1 MISSILYL
9 ILDKSIVIFERIFMQ
24 EVIQVNVLSRDDD
37 EEIKIYEL
45 ESLINTAGGKPV
57 AFVSQIVNKV
67 NPRYYIG
74 KGKLEEIRDLA
85 EKYEVKTVIFDVE
98 LSASQLYNL
107 EEELKIKVVDWTSL
121 ILDIFAMRA
130 NTREAKLKIK
140 LAQLKYQ
147 LPRINKWFDYL
158 SRQAGGIGTR
168 GPGETM
174 LETDRRAI
182 VRDIKYLEKALKDIE
197 KTKRLNRKS
206 RDGIYNISLVGYTN
220 AGKSTILNGMMEL
233 FGSDKFVYS
242 DDLLFATL
250 DTSTR
255 RLDFSNTKVTLTDTV
270 GFIDNLSKELNDS
283 FLTTLEEIRFADMLL
298 IVINASSNVEGQI
311 KAIEDSLKEIDIDD
325 KEILYVFNKMDLV
338 KDDTAVSLYKRDY
351 DRLFISAH
359 RDEDLVLLKETIVKT
374 IKKDYKLVDLHIPF
388 SDGAI
393 LDYFCTNYDIL
404 ETEYDSI
411 GTKIRLEINKGDYD
425 KYGSYIEK

>member
-1 MISSILYL
+1 
-9 ILDKSIVIFERIFMQ
+9 MQ
-24 EVIQVNVLSRDDD
+24 EVIQVNVLDKDDD

-45 ESLINTAGGKPV
+45 ESLINTAGGKSV
-57 AFVSQIVNKV
+57 AFVSQVVSKV

-85 EKYEVKTVIFDVE
+85 EKLEVKTIIFDVE

-107 EEELKIKVVDWTSL
+107 EEELKLKVVDWTSL
-121 ILDIFAMRA
+121 ILDIFAQRA
-130 NTREAKLKIK
+130 HTKEARLKIK

-147 LPRINKWFDYL
+147 LPRINKWFAYL

-182 VRDIKYLEKALKDIE
+182 ERDIRSLEKALKDIE
-197 KTKRLNRKS
+197 KTKRINRKS
-206 RDGIYNISLVGYTN
+206 RDNIYNISLVGYTN
-220 AGKSTILNGMMEL
+220 AGKSTILNGMMKL
-233 FGSDKFVYS
+233 FGTEKYVYS

-283 FLTTLEEIRFADMLL
+283 FLTTLEEIKFADMLL
-298 IVINASSNVEGQI
+298 IVIDASNNIDGQI
-311 KAIEDSLKEIDIDD
+311 ATIDKSLDEIEMDD
-325 KEILYVFNKMDLV
+325 KEIIYVFNKMDKV
-338 KDDTAVSLYKRDY
+338 EDSTAASLYKRDY
-351 DRLFISAH
+351 ERIFISAKDDCDLQ
-359 RDEDLVLLKETIVKT
+359 RLKDEIVKV
-374 IKKDYKLVDLHIPF
+374 IKSEYREVVMHIPF
-388 SDGAI
+388 EKGRV
-393 LDYFCTNYDIL
+393 LDYFMTNYDIL
-404 ETEYDSI
+404 ETNYDEN
-411 GTKIRLEINKGDYD
+411 GTIIKLEISKGDFG
-425 KYGSYIEK
+425 KYESYIS

>member
-1 MISSILYL
+1 
-9 ILDKSIVIFERIFMQ
+9 MQ
-24 EVIQVNVLSRDDD
+24 EVIQVNVLRRDDD

-45 ESLINTAGGKPV
+45 ESLINTAGGRSV
-57 AFVSQIVNKV
+57 AFVSQVVSKV
-67 NPRYYIG
+67 NPKFYVG

-85 EKYEVKTVIFDVE
+85 NKLDVKTIIFDVE

-107 EEELKIKVVDWTSL
+107 EEELKLKVVDWTTL
-121 ILDIFAMRA
+121 ILDIFAQRA
-130 NTREAKLKIK
+130 HTKEARLKIK

-147 LPRINKWFDYL
+147 LPRINKWFAYL

-182 VRDIKYLEKALKDIE
+182 IRDIKSLERALKDIE

-206 RDGIYNISLVGYTN
+206 RDDIYNISLVGYTN
-220 AGKSTILNGMMEL
+220 AGKSTVLNGMMKIY
-233 FGSDKFVYS
+233 GSDKMVYS

-283 FLTTLEEIRFADMLL
+283 FLTTLEEIKFSDMLL
-298 IVINASSNVEGQI
+298 VIIDASNNIEGQLQTI
-311 KAIEDSLKEIDIDD
+311 DKSLNEIEMDEKEII
-325 KEILYVFNKMDLV
+325 YVFNKMDRV
-338 KDDTAVSLYKRDY
+338 ADPTAASLYKRDY
-351 DRLFISAH
+351 ERIFISAK
-359 RDEDLVLLKETIVKT
+359 DESDLESLKDEIVKV
-374 IKKDYKLVDLHIPF
+374 IKKDYRIVTMHIPF
-388 SDGAI
+388 TRGRL
-393 LDYFCTNYDIL
+393 LDYFMTNYDIL
-404 ETEYDSI
+404 ETDYDNQ
-411 GTKIRLEINKGDYD
+411 GTIINLEISKGDYN
-425 KYGSYIEK
+425 KYEAYIIK

>member
-1 MISSILYL
+1 
-9 ILDKSIVIFERIFMQ
+9 MQ
-24 EVIQVNVLSRDDD
+24 EVIQVNVLDKDDD

-45 ESLINTAGGKPV
+45 ESLINTAGGKSV
-57 AFVSQIVNKV
+57 AFVSQVVSKV

-85 EKYEVKTVIFDVE
+85 EKLEVKTIIFDVE

-107 EEELKIKVVDWTSL
+107 EEELKLKVVDWTSL
-121 ILDIFAMRA
+121 ILDIFAQRA
-130 NTREAKLKIK
+130 HTKEARLKIK

-147 LPRINKWFDYL
+147 LPRINKWFAYL

-182 VRDIKYLEKALKDIE
+182 ERDIRSLEKALKDIE
-197 KTKRLNRKS
+197 KTKRINRKS
-206 RDGIYNISLVGYTN
+206 RDNIYNISLVGYTN
-220 AGKSTILNGMMEL
+220 AGKSTILNGMMKL
-233 FGSDKFVYS
+233 FGTEKYVYS

-283 FLTTLEEIRFADMLL
+283 FLTTLEEIKFADMLL
-298 IVINASSNVEGQI
+298 IVIDASNNIDGQI
-311 KAIEDSLKEIDIDD
+311 STIDKSLNEIEMDD
-325 KEILYVFNKMDLV
+325 KEIIYVFNKMDKV
-338 KDDTAVSLYKRDY
+338 EDSTAASLYKRDY
-351 DRLFISAH
+351 ERIFISAKDDCDLQ
-359 RDEDLVLLKETIVKT
+359 RLKDEIVKV
-374 IKKDYKLVDLHIPF
+374 IKSEYREVVMHIPF
-388 SDGAI
+388 EKGRV
-393 LDYFCTNYDIL
+393 LDYFMTNYDIL
-404 ETEYDSI
+404 ETNYDEN
-411 GTKIRLEINKGDYD
+411 GTIIKLEISKGDFY
-425 KYGSYIEK
+425 KYESYIS

>member
-1 MISSILYL
+1 
-9 ILDKSIVIFERIFMQ
+9 MQ
-24 EVIQVNVLSRDDD
+24 EVIQVNVLDKDDD

-45 ESLINTAGGKPV
+45 ESLINTAGGKSV
-57 AFVSQIVNKV
+57 AFVSQVVSKV

-85 EKYEVKTVIFDVE
+85 EKLEVKTIIFDVE

-107 EEELKIKVVDWTSL
+107 EEELKLKVVDWTSL
-121 ILDIFAMRA
+121 ILDIFAQRA
-130 NTREAKLKIK
+130 HTKEARLKIK

-147 LPRINKWFDYL
+147 LPRINKWFAYL

-182 VRDIKYLEKALKDIE
+182 ERDIRSLEKALKDIE
-197 KTKRLNRKS
+197 KTKRINRKS
-206 RDGIYNISLVGYTN
+206 RDNIYNISLVGYTN
-220 AGKSTILNGMMEL
+220 AGKSTILNGMMKL
-233 FGSDKFVYS
+233 FGTEKYVYS

-283 FLTTLEEIRFADMLL
+283 FLTTLEEIKFADMLL
-298 IVINASSNVEGQI
+298 IVIDASNNIEGQI
-311 KAIEDSLKEIDIDD
+311 STIDKSLDEIEMDD
-325 KEILYVFNKMDLV
+325 KEIIYVFNKMDKV
-338 KDDTAVSLYKRDY
+338 EDSTAASLYKRDY
-351 DRLFISAH
+351 ERIFISAKDDCDLQ
-359 RDEDLVLLKETIVKT
+359 RLKDEIVKV
-374 IKKDYKLVDLHIPF
+374 IKSEYREVVMHIPF
-388 SDGAI
+388 EKGRV
-393 LDYFCTNYDIL
+393 LDYFMTNYDIL
-404 ETEYDSI
+404 ETNYDEN
-411 GTKIRLEINKGDYD
+411 GTIIKLEISKGDFG
-425 KYGSYIEK
+425 KYESYIS

>member
-1 MISSILYL
+1 
-9 ILDKSIVIFERIFMQ
+9 MQ
-24 EVIQVNVLSRDDD
+24 EVIQVNVLTRDDD
-37 EEIKIYEL
+37 EEQKIYEL

-57 AFVSQIVNKV
+57 AFVSQYINKI

-74 KGKLEEIRDLA
+74 KGKLDEIKDLA
-85 EKYEVKTVIFDVE
+85 DKYEVKTVIFNVE

-130 NTREAKLKIK
+130 NTKEARLKIK

-182 VRDIKYLEKALKDIE
+182 VRDIKSLEKALKDIE

-206 RDGIYNISLVGYTN
+206 RDSIYNISLVGYTN
-220 AGKSTILNGMMEL
+220 AGKSTILNGML
-233 FGSDKFVYS
+233 DIFGSDKYVYS

-298 IVINASSNVEGQI
+298 IVINSNNDIDNQLRTI
-311 KAIEDSLKEIDIDD
+311 DKSLKEIDVENKD
-325 KEILYVFNKMDLV
+325 ILYVFNKMDLID
-338 KDDTAVSLYKRDY
+338 DDTAVKLYKRDDERIY
-351 DRLFISAH
+351 ISAQNPN
-359 RDEDLVLLKETIVKT
+359 DLDKLKDKIVSI
-374 IKKDYKLVDLHIPF
+374 IKKDYKRVSLHLPF
-388 SDGAI
+388 DKGAL
-393 LDYFCTNYDIL
+393 LDYFMTNYDIL
-404 ETEYDSI
+404 ATDYDQE
-411 GTKIRLEINKGDYD
+411 GTNICLEIAQEDYL
-425 KYGSYIEK
+425 KYEKYIVWL

>member
-1 MISSILYL
+1 
-9 ILDKSIVIFERIFMQ
+9 MQ
-24 EVIQVNVLSRDDD
+24 EVIQVNVLGKDDD

-45 ESLINTAGGKPV
+45 ESLINTAGGKSV
-57 AFVSQIVNKV
+57 AFVSQVVTKV
-67 NPRYYIG
+67 NPRFYIG

-85 EKYEVKTVIFDVE
+85 DKLEVKTVIFDVE

-107 EEELKIKVVDWTSL
+107 EEELKLKVVDWTSL
-121 ILDIFAMRA
+121 ILDIFAQRA
-130 NTREAKLKIK
+130 HTKEARLKIK

-147 LPRINKWFDYL
+147 LPRINKWFAYL

-182 VRDIKYLEKALKDIE
+182 ERDIRSLEKALKDVE

-206 RDGIYNISLVGYTN
+206 RDGTYNISLVGYTN
-220 AGKSTILNGMMEL
+220 AGKSTILNGMMKL
-233 FGSDKFVYS
+233 FGSEKYVYS

-283 FLTTLEEIRFADMLL
+283 FLTTLEEIKFADMLL
-298 IVINASSNVEGQI
+298 IVIDSSNNIEGQI
-311 KAIEDSLKEIDIDD
+311 STIDKSLSEIEMDD
-325 KEILYVFNKMDLV
+325 KEIIYVFNKMDRV

-351 DRLFISAH
+351 ERIFISAK
-359 RDEDLVLLKETIVKT
+359 DDNDLESLKEEIVKV
-374 IKKDYKLVDLHIPF
+374 IKEDYKQVRMHIPF
-388 SDGAI
+388 SKGSV
-393 LDYFCTNYDIL
+393 LDYFMTNYDIL
-404 ETEYDSI
+404 KTDYDNE
-411 GTKIRLEINKGDYD
+411 GTIIDLEISKGDYG
-425 KYGSYIEK
+425 KYESYINK

>member
-1 MISSILYL
+1 
-9 ILDKSIVIFERIFMQ
+9 MQ
-24 EVIQVNVLSRDDD
+24 EVIQVNVLRRDDD

-45 ESLINTAGGKPV
+45 ESLINTAGGRSV
-57 AFVSQIVNKV
+57 AFVSQVVSKV
-67 NPRYYIG
+67 NPKFYIG

-85 EKYEVKTVIFDVE
+85 NKLDVKTIIFDVE

-107 EEELKIKVVDWTSL
+107 EEELKLKVVDWTTL
-121 ILDIFAMRA
+121 ILDIFAQRA
-130 NTREAKLKIK
+130 HTKEARLKIK

-147 LPRINKWFDYL
+147 LPRINKWFAYL

-182 VRDIKYLEKALKDIE
+182 IRDIKSLERALKDIE

-206 RDGIYNISLVGYTN
+206 RDDIYNISLVGYTN
-220 AGKSTILNGMMEL
+220 AGKSTVLNGMMKIY
-233 FGSDKFVYS
+233 GSDKMVYS

-283 FLTTLEEIRFADMLL
+283 FLTTLEEIKFSDMLL
-298 IVINASSNVEGQI
+298 VIIDASNNIEGQLETI
-311 KAIEDSLKEIDIDD
+311 DKSLNEIEMDEKEII
-325 KEILYVFNKMDLV
+325 YVFNKMDRV
-338 KDDTAVSLYKRDY
+338 ADPTAASLYKRDY
-351 DRLFISAH
+351 ERIFISAK
-359 RDEDLVLLKETIVKT
+359 DESDLESLKDEIVKV
-374 IKKDYKLVDLHIPF
+374 IKEDYRKVTMHIPF
-388 SDGAI
+388 TRGRL
-393 LDYFCTNYDIL
+393 LDYFMTNYDIL
-404 ETEYDSI
+404 ETDYDNQ
-411 GTKIRLEINKGDYD
+411 GTIINLEISKGDYN
-425 KYGSYIEK
+425 KYEAYIIK